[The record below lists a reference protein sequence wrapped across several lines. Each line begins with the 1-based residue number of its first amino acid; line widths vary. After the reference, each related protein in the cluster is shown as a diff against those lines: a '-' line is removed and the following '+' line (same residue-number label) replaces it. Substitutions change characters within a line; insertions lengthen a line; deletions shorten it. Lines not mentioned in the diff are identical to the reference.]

1 MGHNA
6 CKGTTTDKE
15 RKSLLACQLFAHL
28 TTLRPTTRMTT
39 FSAPLQASAASD
51 SLLLTTPLPTDLDRC
66 PFPVV
71 LFHLFREEDGH
82 RLCMGNWNSSQI
94 IEFDQTIYPN
104 NSVQACAKKSSR
116 SEQALGQQG

>member
-1 MGHNA
+1 
-6 CKGTTTDKE
+6 
-15 RKSLLACQLFAHL
+15 
-28 TTLRPTTRMTT
+28 MTT